1 MDISNR
7 FSLEDFLAYLFPGV
21 IGTLGI
27 YILLLLTPLQTSLIN
42 LPIDFTTGIIFLVLS
57 YIVGILLSCFPEWVL
72 RHYEPKLD
80 ANKPK
85 DTIPLQDD
93 LISGAIKDA
102 FKDIFK
108 LPKETELKWCK
119 DYFYLCRSLVFQ
131 SMSNVLQ
138 PIQRQSGLRQLR
150 MNLLPTLLVWGFAGI
165 GWGVKIANDGNMLG
179 GIALIA
185 GAVVLS
191 GLLIIL
197 TFNRMQSNEQREVR
211 EVLTAFLVGYQTG
224 AFKEKIKS

>member
-21 IGTLGI
+21 TGTLGI
-27 YILLLLTPLQTSLIN
+27 YILLLLTPLPASLIN

-57 YIVGILLSCFPEWVL
+57 YIVGILFSGLSEWVSL
-72 RHYEPKLD
+72 YCEYKLN
-80 ANKPK
+80 AKNYKNA
-85 DTIPLQDD
+85 IPLRDD
-93 LISGAIKDA
+93 LHGAVQDA

-108 LPKETELKWCK
+108 FPHETQLKWRK
-119 DYFYLCRSLVFQ
+119 DYFYMCRSLVVY
-131 SMSNVLQ
+131 SMPNALQ

-179 GIALIA
+179 GRALSA
-185 GAVVLS
+185 GALVLG
-191 GLLIIL
+191 GLFIKTTISS
-197 TFNRMQSNEQREVR
+197 MQSNEWREAR